1 MEFKQNKKDGSCE
14 IIFSEKEKKIIN
26 DKGKL
31 FLSATFLKH
40 FGNNLIKIVA
50 EWNINFNED
59 VQKLTSKTSKM
70 KDIE

>member
-1 MEFKQNKKDGSCE
+1 MEFKQNKKDGSCV

-59 VQKLTSKTSKM
+59 VQKLTSKSSKM
-70 KDIE
+70 EDIE

>member
-40 FGNNLIKIVA
+40 FGNNLIKMVA

-59 VQKLTSKTSKM
+59 VQKLTSKSSKM
-70 KDIE
+70 EDIE

>member
-59 VQKLTSKTSKM
+59 VQKITSKSSKM
-70 KDIE
+70 EDIE

>member
-26 DKGKL
+26 DKGNL
-31 FLSATFLKH
+31 LLSATFLKH

-59 VQKLTSKTSKM
+59 VQKLTSKSSKM
-70 KDIE
+70 EDIE

>member
-40 FGNNLIKIVA
+40 FGNNLIKLVA

-59 VQKLTSKTSKM
+59 VQKLTSKSSKM
-70 KDIE
+70 EDIK

>member
-14 IIFSEKEKKIIN
+14 IIFSEKEKNIIN

-59 VQKLTSKTSKM
+59 VQKLTSKSSKM
-70 KDIE
+70 EDIE

>member
-1 MEFKQNKKDGSCE
+1 MKFNQNLDDGSCE

-59 VQKLTSKTSKM
+59 VQKLTSKSSKM
-70 KDIE
+70 EDIE

>member
-59 VQKLTSKTSKM
+59 VQKLTSKSSKM
-70 KDIE
+70 ENIE

>member
-59 VQKLTSKTSKM
+59 VQKLTSKSSKM
-70 KDIE
+70 EHIE

>member
-26 DKGKL
+26 NKGKL

-40 FGNNLIKIVA
+40 FGNNLVKIVA
-50 EWNINFNED
+50 DWNINFNKD
-59 VQKLTSKTSKM
+59 VQKLISKSSKM
-70 KDIE
+70 EDIE

>member
-40 FGNNLIKIVA
+40 FGNYL
-50 EWNINFNED
+50 
-59 VQKLTSKTSKM
+59 
-70 KDIE
+70 

>member
-31 FLSATFLKH
+31 FLSAVFLKH

-50 EWNINFNED
+50 DWNLNFNED
-59 VQKLTSKTSKM
+59 VKKLISNSSK
-70 KDIE
+70 IEDNE

>member
-1 MEFKQNKKDGSCE
+1 MEFKQNKEDGSCE

-31 FLSATFLKH
+31 FLSAVFLKH

-50 EWNINFNED
+50 DWNLNFNED
-59 VQKLTSKTSKM
+59 VKKLISNSSK
-70 KDIE
+70 IEDNE